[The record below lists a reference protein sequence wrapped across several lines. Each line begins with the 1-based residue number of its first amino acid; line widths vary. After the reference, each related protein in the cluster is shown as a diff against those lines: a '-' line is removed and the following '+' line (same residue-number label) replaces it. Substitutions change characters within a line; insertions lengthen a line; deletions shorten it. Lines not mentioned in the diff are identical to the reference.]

1 MAKSENLKDNKKYE
15 MVIEE
20 LEHFEKLIE
29 GHKKLLTAIGNL

>member
-1 MAKSENLKDNKKYE
+1 MKNIVKSKTRKE
-15 MVIEE
+15 ISFEE